1 MKCQNCKHD
10 ILPSDKFC
18 PYCGVDVKQESE
30 AAQQQEQNGSFVNTT
45 EQSTQQKAETQAAN
59 EQAAPQTPP
68 VQSPYVQSNNTNPYQ
83 PPQQNPYQQPQQNPY
98 QPPKNPYQQPQQDL
112 YQQPQYQNNQYGQ
125 PVQNPY
131 AGNVNQPVP
140 PYGQKYISNV
150 PYLIFAIIS
159 CLCCF
164 FTCGLSLA
172 LSIPSIVYAVK
183 IKNLQDIGDYEGAK
197 SAARVCLI
205 LFIIAFAVGIIFTVL
220 GTVLNISIFENGA
233 SYNSSYPY
241 YYN

>member
-1 MKCQNCKHD
+1 MKCQNCQHD

-45 EQSTQQKAETQAAN
+45 AQSTQQKAETQAAN

-68 VQSPYVQSNNTNPYQ
+68 VQTPPVQTPPVQNPYVQSNNTNPYQ
-83 PPQQNPYQQPQQNPY
+83 QPQQNP
-98 QPPKNPYQQPQQDL
+98 

-220 GTVLNISIFENGA
+220 GTVLNISIFENGT
-233 SYNSSYPY
+233 SYSHSYPY
-241 YYN
+241 SYYYN